1 MVYASALWSIWKGIN
16 GVSRAVCGAI
26 YAIYLATHGDDAER
40 LGRAVPSETYG
51 YVLRLP
57 SEAGAGK
64 PEVRLMGDGWL
75 LLSEILLVRWPEL
88 EESLPFF
95 FLCLFCFDGI
105 YGWERW
111 LI

>member
-51 YVLRLP
+51 DVLRLP

-64 PEVRLMGDGWL
+64 PEVRLMGDCWL
-75 LLSEILLVRWPEL
+75 LLSEKY
-88 EESLPFF
+88 SL
-95 FLCLFCFDGI
+95 
-105 YGWERW
+105 
-111 LI
+111 